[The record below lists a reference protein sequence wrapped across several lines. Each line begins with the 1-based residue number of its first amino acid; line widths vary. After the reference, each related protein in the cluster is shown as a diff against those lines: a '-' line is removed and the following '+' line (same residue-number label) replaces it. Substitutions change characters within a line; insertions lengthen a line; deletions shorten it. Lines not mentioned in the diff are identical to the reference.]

1 MPEPALPALIR
12 RVTRAAAGPAGDPDP
27 ELLRRFAAGRD
38 EAAFADLVARHG
50 PLVLDVCRAVLGNHA
65 DADDAFQ
72 ATFLLLAR
80 NAGTIRRPP
89 SLAAWLHGVAHRVA
103 LKARA
108 TAARR
113 RDREARLPAPEVAA
127 VPADPSWAE
136 VRAAVHEELA
146 ALGERYRAVL
156 VLCYLDGLTHDRAA
170 EALGLSAAAVKK
182 RLERGRAMLRAALSR
197 RGFGPTAVLA
207 AVAVPTVVPSALA
220 ASAARFATQPGAIPA
235 HVHALA
241 QGGTPMSVRTLA
253 VTLFLLPALV
263 AGVVLAAPPEP
274 PRPAAAPP
282 PPPAPAAVPADEKPA
297 VKAPSELDGAWAVRH
312 VETGG
317 EAVVN
322 HRDLAEAR
330 ITFKGDKATVT
341 GLKVLFFGDFTFK
354 LDPTQKPKTID
365 ATFLGGE
372 MKGKTFEGVYIVRKD
387 EARICLRLTNPE
399 RGRPKGFATSG
410 GTTLYTFILSPVRG
424 GDAPAGPDTLLK
436 AAATRRVTGS
446 LTSTEY
452 EKLGGTLDRGFV
464 SVLADPGGQRVAQSD
479 TKRTATGP
487 DFEFDLFPG
496 RYVLECTGVGSRGA
510 TFVPTR
516 KAITVGPADAAVKL
530 DPIDLPASAITKLFG
545 KPAPELDG
553 VVAWKNT
560 DPLTLKGLKGKV
572 VVLDFWSYSC
582 SICLAH
588 KPDLARLAEKHP
600 DKVSVLA
607 VHDSS
612 AATIADVDRN
622 LSEAVKRKS
631 GHLPVALDGK
641 GAKGVFRA
649 YGIHAVPTVIL
660 VGPDGTV
667 VRRFHHAGD
676 PELDREV
683 AKLLGA
689 AK

>member
-1 MPEPALPALIR
+1 MPEPALPALVR
-12 RVTRAAAGPAGDPDP
+12 RLAHAAAGPALADRSDAD
-27 ELLRRFAAGRD
+27 LLREFAAGRD
-38 EAAFADLVARHG
+38 EAAFAELVARRG

-80 NAGTIRRPP
+80 NAGTVRRPA

-103 LKARA
+103 LKARSR
-108 TAARR
+108 AARR
-113 RDREARLPAPEVAA
+113 RDREARLPAPEAA
-127 VPADPSWAE
+127 TPPGDPSWAE
-136 VRAAVHEELA
+136 VRAAVHDELA
-146 ALGERYRAVL
+146 RLGERYRAVL
-156 VLCYLDGLTHDRAA
+156 VLCYLDGLTHGRAA
-170 EALGLSAAAVKK
+170 EALGLSSAAVKK
-182 RLERGRAMLRAALSR
+182 RLERGRAMLRSALAR
-197 RGFGPTAVLA
+197 RGIGPTAVLA
-207 AVAVPTVVPSALA
+207 AVALPAAVPPALA
-220 ASAARFATQPGAIPA
+220 ASAARLATQPAAIPA
-235 HVHALA
+235 HVHALTRGA
-241 QGGTPMSVRTLA
+241 TPMTTRTLA
-253 VTLFLLPALV
+253 AALCLLPALV
-263 AGVVLAAPPEP
+263 AGAVLAAPPEP
-274 PRPAAAPP
+274 PRPATA
-282 PPPAPAAVPADEKPA
+282 PPAPAAVPVDDKPA
-297 VKAPSELDGAWAVRH
+297 AKAATELDGAWSVRH

-330 ITFKGDKATVT
+330 ITFQGDRATVT

-354 LDPTQKPKTID
+354 LDPAQKPKSID
-365 ATFLGGE
+365 VTFLGGE

-387 EARICLRLTNPE
+387 EARLCLRLTHPE

-410 GTTLYTFILSPVRG
+410 GTTLYTFILWPTRE
-424 GDAPAGPDTLLK
+424 GDAPGAPDTRLK
-436 AAATRRVTGS
+436 AAATCRVTGS

-452 EKLGGTLDRGFV
+452 GKLGGTLDRGIV
-464 SVLADPGGQRVAQSD
+464 SVLADPGGERVAHSD

-487 DFEFDLFPG
+487 EFAFDLFPG

-516 KAITVGPADAAVKL
+516 KAITVGPADTAVKL
-530 DPIDLPASAITKLFG
+530 DPIDLPASEITRLFG

-553 VVAWKNT
+553 VVGWKNT
-560 DPLTLKGLKGKV
+560 DPVTLKGLKGKV

-582 SICLAH
+582 SICLVH
-588 KPDLARLAEKHP
+588 KPDLARLAEKYA
-600 DKVSVLA
+600 DKGVAVLT
-607 VHDSS
+607 VHDAS
-612 AATIADVDRN
+612 ADTIAEVEQKLPD
-622 LSEAVKRKS
+622 AVKRKA

-649 YGIHAVPTVIL
+649 YGVHAVPTVIL

-683 AKLLGA
+683 GKLLGT